1 MRYHNF
7 SLIVLCL
14 GLLAMAGPDNVN
26 AQEWPVVKQEAK
38 PGTRWWWLGSAVDS
52 ANLTYNLET
61 YAKAGIGAVEITP
74 IYGVQGN
81 EKNDIDFLSPR
92 WMRMLGHV
100 EAEGQRLGIE
110 IDMNT
115 GTGWP
120 FGGPEVTVDEAAT
133 RVYFTTWHAGD
144 VVPQLSDKEKKNFPK
159 LHKVYAYLNLNEILE
174 VEA

>member
-14 GLLAMAGPDNVN
+14 GLLAMAGLDNVN

-100 EAEGQRLGIE
+100 EAEGQRLI
-110 IDMNT
+110 
-115 GTGWP
+115 
-120 FGGPEVTVDEAAT
+120 
-133 RVYFTTWHAGD
+133 
-144 VVPQLSDKEKKNFPK
+144 
-159 LHKVYAYLNLNEILE
+159 
-174 VEA
+174 